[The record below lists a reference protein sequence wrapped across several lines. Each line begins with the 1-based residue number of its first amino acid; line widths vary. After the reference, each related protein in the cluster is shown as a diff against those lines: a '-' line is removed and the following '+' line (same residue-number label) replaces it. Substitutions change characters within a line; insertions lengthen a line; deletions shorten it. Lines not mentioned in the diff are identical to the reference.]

1 MPLDQL
7 TNWGCLLRVPAQ
19 VVKAQIVVDRPR
31 GPKGQ
36 PIKVAEC
43 IVGDETATIV
53 FTARNEQ
60 GACAWCGLTAAD

>member
-1 MPLDQL
+1 MQLDQL

-60 GACAWCGLTAAD
+60 GACAWCRLTAAD